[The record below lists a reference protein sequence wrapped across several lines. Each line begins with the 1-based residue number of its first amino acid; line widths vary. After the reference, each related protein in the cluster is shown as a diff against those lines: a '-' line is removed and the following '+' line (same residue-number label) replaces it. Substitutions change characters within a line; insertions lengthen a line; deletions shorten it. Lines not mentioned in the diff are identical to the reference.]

1 MIKRPVSISWSA
13 KKDLNTTNFVKM
25 VGDYVCNMCGKQFM
39 AKKGLSDHNWAVH
52 EQVESPCNFCD
63 KIFRSKKHL
72 AVHISNTHAEN
83 PRFSCDFKSGEI
95 ACIYYS
101 TTKSNLTAHKKR
113 VHEKT
118 MMTDDPK
125 CGGEAA
131 ENDRAP
137 EQLSLEMNKWIAINL
152 LIKIRSFSA
161 FVSLN
166 LYM

>member
-13 KKDLNTTNFVKM
+13 KKDLNTSNFVKM
-25 VGDYVCNMCGKQFM
+25 VDDYVCNMCGKQFM
-39 AKKGLSDHNWAVH
+39 AKKGLSDHNMAVH
-52 EQVESPCNFCD
+52 EQVESPCNVGD

-72 AVHISNTHAEN
+72 AVHISNTHAEH

-125 CGGEAA
+125 CWGEAA
-131 ENDRAP
+131 ENDRAL
-137 EQLSLEMNKWIAINL
+137 EQLSLEMKNG
-152 LIKIRSFSA
+152 
-161 FVSLN
+161 
-166 LYM
+166 